1 MLDTADHCSYLY
13 TGWSGSASGL
23 SGLSTHAG
31 CGFPHTGK
39 TWCTPIFFTQKKNP
53 DQVITSSIIECVFR
67 NIFDSIYWKNHYK
80 KIFKS
85 QNTGKCFA
93 GITFIL
99 KLILLYITTTTT
111 SQKCNVDYLVLLLAC
126 WDTLNWE
133 NYFRSFSLSFC
144 FQFIFSHTAN
154 KQEEEYSHWWSA
166 PFFFSLYASM
176 IYSSS
181 QTNKEPTYMLE
192 TYACMFFPFSST
204 VQVLPLLIHRATYL
218 LTGRHTFQMR
228 FSFEQSM
235 EKKFFSCILETTD
248 FFLCS
253 SDSKSYGNLWA
264 KWINR
269 FTFTA

>member
-1 MLDTADHCSYLY
+1 MLDTADHCSCLY

-53 DQVITSSIIECVFR
+53 DQVITSSIIECVFC

-99 KLILLYITTTTT
+99 KLILLYITTT

-126 WDTLNWE
+126 
-133 NYFRSFSLSFC
+133 
-144 FQFIFSHTAN
+144 
-154 KQEEEYSHWWSA
+154 
-166 PFFFSLYASM
+166 
-176 IYSSS
+176 
-181 QTNKEPTYMLE
+181 
-192 TYACMFFPFSST
+192 
-204 VQVLPLLIHRATYL
+204 
-218 LTGRHTFQMR
+218 
-228 FSFEQSM
+228 
-235 EKKFFSCILETTD
+235 
-248 FFLCS
+248 
-253 SDSKSYGNLWA
+253 
-264 KWINR
+264 
-269 FTFTA
+269 

>member
-53 DQVITSSIIECVFR
+53 DQVITSSIIEGVFR

-99 KLILLYITTTTT
+99 KLILLYITTT

-144 FQFIFSHTAN
+144 FQFIFSQTAN

-166 PFFFSLYASM
+166 PFFLLLVFLYDLLQFSDQQRTYLYARDLCMYVLSLL
-176 IYSSS
+176 IYSPSTS
-181 QTNKEPTYMLE
+181 FINTQSNIFINWQAY
-192 TYACMFFPFSST
+192 FPN
-204 VQVLPLLIHRATYL
+204 A
-218 LTGRHTFQMR
+218 
-228 FSFEQSM
+228 
-235 EKKFFSCILETTD
+235 
-248 FFLCS
+248 FFLWT
-253 SDSKSYGNLWA
+253 KYGKKVLFLHLRNH
-264 KWINR
+264 R
-269 FTFTA
+269 FLFMFIRF